1 MTDKFKVE
9 IRVTI
14 RKLQTGFGG
23 GHGDAFSVDEQLT
36 VGAEDFM
43 EVAKICGQ
51 FHDLAEQLR
60 VRGQE

>member
-14 RKLQTGFGG
+14 RKLQDGYGG
-23 GHGDAFSVDEQLT
+23 GYGDAFSVDEQLT
-36 VGAEDFM
+36 VDAGDFM
-43 EVAKICGQ
+43 EVAKILGQ

-60 VRGQE
+60 GQE